1 MFWDQVSEYV
11 ASINDIIWT
20 YLLIAILIGVGL
32 YFSVRLRFVQFRQLG
47 EMIRQM
53 SDGFRSSG
61 KKEGVSS
68 FQAFSISTASRI
80 GVGNLAGVAM
90 AISLGGPGAVFW
102 MWLIAIIGSAS
113 AFVESTLAQIYK
125 VRDGETF
132 RGGPAYY
139 MEKGLNKRW
148 MGITFA
154 VLITMSFGLVFN
166 AVQANTIT
174 LAFQPFGIDRA
185 TMGIVIAIIIGIV
198 IFGGVK
204 RIARTAEM
212 IVPAMAIVYI
222 AVAMF
227 VMLKNITL
235 IPSVFS
241 SIFAHAFG
249 LEAIAG
255 GGVGAAMLEGIKRG
269 LFTNEAGMGSAPNAA
284 ATANVSHPVKQGFI
298 QALSALSDTLLVCSS
313 TAFIVL
319 FSGVDLQN
327 SSEGISLTQAALS
340 SQIGPWASYFIAGA
354 ILLFAFTTL
363 IGNYYYGET
372 NIEFLGRKK
381 GWVVLYRVAA
391 IGMIL
396 FGSVAK
402 VQLVWDLADLFM
414 GAMALINLIAIFL
427 LGKHAF
433 AALKDYNRQRKLGKD
448 PVFEIE
454 NFPELQ
460 KQNLDVWKK
469 K

>member
-1 MFWDQVSEYV
+1 MFWDQVGKYV
-11 ASINDIIWT
+11 SSINDIIWT
-20 YLLIAILIGVGL
+20 YLLIAVLIGVGL
-32 YFSVRLRFVQFRQLG
+32 YFSIRLRFFQFRQLG
-47 EMIRQM
+47 EMVRQM

-68 FQAFSISTASRI
+68 FQAFSISTASRV

-102 MWLIAIIGSAS
+102 MWVIAIIGSAS

-125 VRDGETF
+125 VRDGEAF

-148 MGITFA
+148 MGIVFA

-185 TMGIVIAIIIGIV
+185 TMGIVIAIIIGII

-204 RIARTAEM
+204 RIARTAEL
-212 IVPAMAIVYI
+212 IVPPMALVYI
-222 AVAMF
+222 AVALF
-227 VMLKNITL
+227 VMFKNITL
-235 IPSVFS
+235 IPDIFS

-255 GGVGAAMLEGIKRG
+255 GGIGAAMLEGIKRG

-319 FSGVDLQN
+319 FSGVDLQ
-327 SSEGISLTQAALS
+327 SGSEGITLTQAALS
-340 SQIGPWASYFIAGA
+340 SQIGPWASYFIAA
-354 ILLFAFTTL
+354 IILLFAFTTL

-372 NIEFLGRKK
+372 NIEFLGQKK
-381 GWVVLYRVAA
+381 GWVYLYRIAA

-414 GAMALINLIAIFL
+414 GAMALINLIAILL